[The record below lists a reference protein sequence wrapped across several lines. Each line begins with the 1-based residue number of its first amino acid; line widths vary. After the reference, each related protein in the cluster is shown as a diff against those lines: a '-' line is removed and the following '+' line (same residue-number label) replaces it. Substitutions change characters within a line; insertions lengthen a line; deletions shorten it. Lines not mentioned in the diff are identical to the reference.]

1 MKAIIYG
8 PSRTLHLAEIDKP
21 LPADD
26 EVLIRVRSASVNP
39 LDGHFVQTAPWL
51 RSAMFKMLGA
61 RVNRPGADVAGDVE
75 AVGRKVTQFAVG
87 DAVFGA
93 SGGGAFAE
101 YACAPETKLAK
112 KPENVSY
119 ADAATLNVAGR
130 TALQGLRDVAGLAS
144 GQKVLVN
151 GASGGVGTFAIQIAK
166 WLGAEVTAVCS
177 TRNLDLVRGI
187 GADHFIDHTRDDF
200 AKGGDSYDVI
210 FDLVGDRPLRSLAPV
225 LSPNGGKW
233 IGGGVLGVE
242 ASMLHMIAGI
252 FNAPVMS
259 LFSKHSFKTFIAK
272 TSRGDLPE
280 LGKLL
285 DAGTIKAV
293 IDRTYALSEVPEAVR
308 YIHSK
313 RASGK
318 VVIQIDH

>member
-8 PSRTLHLAEIDKP
+8 PSRTLQLAEIDKP

-26 EVLIRVRSASVNP
+26 EVLIRVRAASVNP
-39 LDGHFVQTAPWL
+39 LDGHFLQTAPWL
-51 RSAMFKMLGA
+51 RSAMIKTLGA

-75 AVGRKVTQFAVG
+75 AVGRKVTRFAVG
-87 DAVFGA
+87 DAVFGT

-101 YACAPETKLAK
+101 YACAPETKLAN

-119 ADAATLNVAGR
+119 AAAATINVAGR

-151 GASGGVGTFAIQIAK
+151 GASGGVGTYAVQIAK
-166 WLGAEVTAVCS
+166 WLGAEVTGVCT
-177 TRNLDLVRGI
+177 TRNLELVRSI
-187 GADHFIDHTRDDF
+187 GADHVIDYSREDF
-200 AKGGDSYDVI
+200 AKGGVRYDVI
-210 FDLVGDRPLRSLAPV
+210 FDFVGDRRLRSFTPV
-225 LSPNGGKW
+225 LSINGGRW

-242 ASMLHMIAGI
+242 VSMLRMVAGI
-252 FNAPVMS
+252 FNAPAMS
-259 LFSKHSFKTFIAK
+259 LFSKHTFKTFIAK

-285 DAGTIKAV
+285 DSGKIKAV
-293 IDRTYALSEVPEAVR
+293 IDRTFTLSEVPEAVR
-308 YIHSK
+308 YVYTKHA
-313 RASGK
+313 RGK
-318 VVIQIDH
+318 VVIRIDP